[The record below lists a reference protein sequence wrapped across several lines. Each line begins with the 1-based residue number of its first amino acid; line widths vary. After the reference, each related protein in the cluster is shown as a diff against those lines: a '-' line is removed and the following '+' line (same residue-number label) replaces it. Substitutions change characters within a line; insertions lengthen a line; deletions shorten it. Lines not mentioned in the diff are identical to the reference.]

1 MKQKMN
7 TMYSQYAA
15 VCLDDDDAI
24 TIVLSIVILMT
35 CELVIE

>member
-15 VCLDDDDAI
+15 VCLDDDVIA
-24 TIVLSIVILMT
+24 IVLLIVILMP